1 MSLNEHVFPLRISGF
16 EMGEY
21 AGELPRKFISFH
33 CLENESNVPKDCNT
47 EESEN
52 YPDLP
57 RRSGVEIVMIE
68 ETGTSPSK
76 SLAVLQVAG
85 GKKTMSEERGNVD
98 KESFAVGSQECLLSS
113 SDEGSEGL
121 QKFLRDKLE
130 ALGGDG
136 IESIAEVDP
145 AGVLEL
151 LDSNPV
157 NRDNTGRGMV
167 TGDDEFPR
175 SQVDKILRAELGGQE
190 IGVGMKRPLCDVER
204 DVTDE
209 RPSKSVAFDVE
220 DSIGKSVCN
229 RYSVIG
235 MSDAGQSF
243 PSSSRLD
250 DTEYGTSELESIA
263 RRRVDNLSGG
273 RVFGVVES
281 DLPAVSGA
289 TAQSGLGGG
298 RSKYYPSE
306 SARTLLKEC
315 FADNPPVQ
323 LDPHQQLTGLSSDQM
338 IQFARAVGLEVSLA
352 TFGMLEDVLLKIGGK
367 PGRNVGERGSGWSV
381 ARSGSGSTVVDSVAS
396 RSFYSLPT
404 ITESLDSEQLQQ
416 PCSSR
421 QADAILGFSRTEVN
435 EFNDTDSL
443 KTLGQIRSD
452 VRKRGELYKWSREG
466 RPNPISPSGSDGG
479 GYVFTEEMLELAP
492 FAKVFATGPENP
504 LKNRHCFYCMLCKR
518 NVFMRSRGLY
528 ELKRH
533 FQREHHLRADQRFRA
548 RYHPSKIR
556 GSDGRTLYGSKL
568 EAEKEWFMHLD
579 VPELDH
585 KRPFYYDVVE
595 GKPFTFTSANS
606 RTLIQIELLLIFLR
620 GGGQLWTLEEYWTQ
634 VGVLT
639 GHSASTADFNWSSSY
654 ISVRMQAYFVTVI
667 NGLFVPS
674 FVHGL
679 IVWLGR
685 YYM

>member
-1 MSLNEHVFPLRISGF
+1 MIDLSLNEHVFPLRISGF

-33 CLENESNVPKDCNT
+33 ILENESNVPKDHNA

-68 ETGTSPSK
+68 ETETSPSK
-76 SLAVLQVAG
+76 SLAVLQVTG

-98 KESFAVGSQECLLSS
+98 KESFAVGSQECLLSR

-151 LDSNPV
+151 LDSNLV

-167 TGDDEFPR
+167 TGDDGFPR
-175 SQVDKILRAELGGQE
+175 KQVDEILRAELGGKK
-190 IGVGMKRPLCDVER
+190 IGVGSKRSLCDMGLGVA
-204 DVTDE
+204 DE
-209 RPSKSVAFDVE
+209 RPLKSVAFDVG
-220 DSIGKSVCN
+220 DSVGKSVCD
-229 RYSVIG
+229 RYTVIG
-235 MSDAGQSF
+235 VPDAGQSF
-243 PSSSRLD
+243 PGSSRLD

-273 RVFGVVES
+273 RVFEVVES

-289 TAQSGLGGG
+289 TAQPGLGVG

-323 LDPHQQLTGLSSDQM
+323 LDPHQQLTGMSSDQM

-352 TFGMLEDVLLKIGGK
+352 TFGMLEDVLLTIGGK
-367 PGRNVGERGSGWSV
+367 AGRNVGGKGSEQS
-381 ARSGSGSTVVDSVAS
+381 ALHSRSGSTVMESVDS

-404 ITESLDSEQLQQ
+404 ITESFDSDRLQQ

-421 QADAILGFSRTEVN
+421 QADAALGFSRTEIN

-443 KTLGQIRSD
+443 KTLGQILSD
-452 VRKRGELYKWSREG
+452 VRKKGEL
-466 RPNPISPSGSDGG
+466 
-479 GYVFTEEMLELAP
+479 
-492 FAKVFATGPENP
+492 
-504 LKNRHCFYCMLCKR
+504 
-518 NVFMRSRGLY
+518 
-528 ELKRH
+528 
-533 FQREHHLRADQRFRA
+533 
-548 RYHPSKIR
+548 
-556 GSDGRTLYGSKL
+556 
-568 EAEKEWFMHLD
+568 
-579 VPELDH
+579 
-585 KRPFYYDVVE
+585 
-595 GKPFTFTSANS
+595 
-606 RTLIQIELLLIFLR
+606 
-620 GGGQLWTLEEYWTQ
+620 
-634 VGVLT
+634 
-639 GHSASTADFNWSSSY
+639 
-654 ISVRMQAYFVTVI
+654 
-667 NGLFVPS
+667 
-674 FVHGL
+674 
-679 IVWLGR
+679 
-685 YYM
+685 

>member
-98 KESFAVGSQECLLSS
+98 KEGFAVGSQECLLSS

-121 QKFLRDKLE
+121 QKFLRDKLDS
-130 ALGGDG
+130 LRGGETEN
-136 IESIAEVDP
+136 IVEVDP
-145 AGVLEL
+145 AVVLEL
-151 LDSNPV
+151 LDSDLV
-157 NRDNTGRGMV
+157 DRDNTGRGMV
-167 TGDDEFPR
+167 TGDNEFPR
-175 SQVDKILRAELGGQE
+175 SQVDKILRAELGALE
-190 IGVGMKRPLCDVER
+190 IGVGMKRPLCDVEL
-204 DVTDE
+204 DVADE

-229 RYSVIG
+229 RYPVIG

-243 PSSSRLD
+243 PSGSRLD
-250 DTEYGTSELESIA
+250 ETEYGTSELESIA
-263 RRRVDNLSGG
+263 RRRVDNLGVG
-273 RVFGVVES
+273 RFFEAVES
-281 DLPAVSGA
+281 NLPAVSGA
-289 TAQSGLGGG
+289 SVQPGLGGG

-352 TFGMLEDVLLKIGGK
+352 TFGMLEDVVLKIGGK
-367 PGRNVGERGSGWSV
+367 PGRNIGERGSGRSV
-381 ARSGSGSTVVDSVAS
+381 SRSGSGSTVVDSVAS

-404 ITESLDSEQLQQ
+404 ITESLDSDQLQQ

-421 QADAILGFSRTEVN
+421 QADAVLGFSRTEVN

-452 VRKRGELYKWSREG
+452 VRKKGELYKWSREG

-504 LKNRHCFYCMLCKR
+504 LKNRHCFYCMLCRR
-518 NVFMRSRGLY
+518 NVSMRSRGLY

-548 RYHPSKIR
+548 RYYPSKVR

-568 EAEKEWFMHLD
+568 EAERELFMHLD

-595 GKPFTFTSANS
+595 GKPFTFTSVNS

-639 GHSASTADFNWSSSY
+639 GHSASTADFNWSSSH
-654 ISVRMQAYFVTVI
+654 ISVRI
-667 NGLFVPS
+667 
-674 FVHGL
+674 
-679 IVWLGR
+679 
-685 YYM
+685 